1 MADPHSLD
9 FMRLPID
16 TLIALDWRPYH
27 FFLQRYHHLVRLA
40 HILSVSLFFGSIG
53 LLDLRLVGVRA
64 DLPLQPFAKHTLP
77 CLWVTFGIAMATGI
91 ALFFY
96 DPVHVGAHA
105 YFTGKVAL
113 IVLGCVNA
121 VVFHRFGYVE
131 ALAAEGRP
139 SAGARC
145 AGALSLL
152 FWSGVMVCACLNV
165 EAEPKVFLR

>member
-1 MADPHSLD
+1 VREVVRDTRCAVLGIGNPSGTALADPHSLD

-53 LLDLRLVGVRA
+53 LLDLRLVGVHGG
-64 DLPLQPFAKHTLP
+64 LPLQLFAKHTLP

-105 YFTGKVAL
+105 
-113 IVLGCVNA
+113 
-121 VVFHRFGYVE
+121 
-131 ALAAEGRP
+131 
-139 SAGARC
+139 
-145 AGALSLL
+145 
-152 FWSGVMVCACLNV
+152 
-165 EAEPKVFLR
+165 